1 MMVRWTRGIGVVLL
15 GCTLAGCVADRQYR
29 NGVPVLRE
37 QLHASAFDPTQ
48 TGNLAGKYSLAFIE
62 FNDKGQMFE
71 PAQLDRTL
79 AEVHR
84 ARTARAGAKPMIVL
98 FVHGW
103 KNNAS
108 EDSGNVWGFRQVLAG
123 LALNASLSAPTEEVV
138 GIYVGWR
145 GATITAPVLKEF
157 TVFDRHHAAR
167 HVPVPVMSGALQR
180 LMEAAKESAI
190 SPSPATMVM
199 IGHSFGGAV
208 LEIAVA
214 PPLTRAVREAR
225 AAHAKTVTWPADLI
239 VLLNEAHEGQ
249 EAKPLLDLMAAELK
263 PWTCAKPSDAA
274 AYSRPAIISISST
287 GDVAT
292 RGYFPGEQLIARPIQ
307 KKTYKGAGGARLYYE
322 TTAHNGRLR
331 SHVFGRTDDPDIA
344 AAMST
349 CLPTL
354 VSTVSYGAKD
364 IEYAVVPNPAAAN
377 KTPYWVMHMPPAIVP
392 DHSTIFTQVFRD
404 VLISLIG
411 QALLNEQRAEVK
423 PVVP

>member
-1 MMVRWTRGIGVVLL
+1 MVRWTRGIAAGLL
-15 GCTLAGCVADRQYR
+15 GCALTGCVADRQYR
-29 NGVPVLRE
+29 QGVPVLRE
-37 QLHASAFDPTQ
+37 QLHSSAFDPTQ
-48 TGNLAGKYSLAFIE
+48 TGNLAGKYSLAFME
-62 FNDKGQMFE
+62 FNDKGQLFE
-71 PAQLDRTL
+71 PAQLDRAL

-84 ARTARAGAKPMIVL
+84 ARTTRTGAKPMIVL

-108 EDSGNVWGFRQVLAG
+108 KNSGNVWGFRQVLAG
-123 LALNASLSAPTEEVV
+123 LALNAALSTPAEEVV

-145 GATITAPVLKEF
+145 GASINAPVLKEL

-167 HVPVPVMSGALQR
+167 HVPVPVMTGALQR
-180 LMEAAKESAI
+180 LMDAAKAPAV

-214 PPLTRAVREAR
+214 PALTRAVQDAR
-225 AAHAKTVTWPADLI
+225 AANAKTVTWPADLI

-249 EAKPLLDLMAAELK
+249 EAKPLLDLMGAALK
-263 PWTCAKPSDAA
+263 PWTCAPPSGVAD
-274 AYSRPAIISISST
+274 YSRPAIISISST

-292 RGYFPGEQLIARPIQ
+292 RGYFPGEQLIARPFQ
-307 KKTYKGAGGARLYYE
+307 KKIYKGVDGARLYYE

-344 AAMST
+344 AAMAK

-354 VSTVSYGAKD
+354 VSTISYGAKD

-404 VLISLIG
+404 VIISLIG
-411 QALLNEQRAEVK
+411 QALLNERHAELK
-423 PVVP
+423 PVGP